1 MLWLIKK
8 ILDIRLPR
16 GLMCASSVEDEIAK
30 LGAGVSEIYFSAK
43 HELASM
49 QDSRSERF
57 SRAARIVRAFWKR
70 VGSPHGI
77 PIGPKSEN

>member
-1 MLWLIKK
+1 
-8 ILDIRLPR
+8 
-16 GLMCASSVEDEIAK
+16 MCASNVEDEIAK

-77 PIGPKSEN
+77 PIGPKREN